1 MFISAGIDQA
11 EALFELSS
19 RDIILCKRH
28 PEAISAR
35 NLIAC
40 TVANTFMSGKRIG
53 VELACGDQLMV
64 AEIVESAAEELG
76 ITTGSELFAV
86 IKAVAFRRLG

>member
-1 MFISAGIDQA
+1 LLISAGDDQGG
-11 EALFELSS
+11 ALFELSS
-19 RDIILCKRH
+19 KDIILCKRH

-40 TVANTFMSGKRIG
+40 TVANTFVSGNRIG
-53 VELACGDQLMV
+53 VELACGDQQLV

-76 ITTGSELFAV
+76 IRAGCELFAV